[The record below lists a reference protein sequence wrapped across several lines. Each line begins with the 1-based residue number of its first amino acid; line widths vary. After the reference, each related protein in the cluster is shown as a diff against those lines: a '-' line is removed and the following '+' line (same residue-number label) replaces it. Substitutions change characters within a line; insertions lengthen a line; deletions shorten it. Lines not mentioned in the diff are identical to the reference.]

1 MNTGTYAAE
10 DSSVVNTIDSLQS
23 MLKEIELINREAA
36 IENERIWEEIRA
48 SKGDTLPEK
57 LPTDCYVFV
66 NRKEFIRLKQSLGS
80 VPNQLIMNDVVE
92 DGKFLIVQDRP
103 GLAKILGK

>member
-1 MNTGTYAAE
+1 MNKVTFTAE
-10 DSSVVNTIDSLQS
+10 DSNVVDTIGSLQS
-23 MLKEIELINREAA
+23 MLKEIELINQRVNA
-36 IENERIWEEIRA
+36 ENERIWEEIRT
-48 SKGDTLPEK
+48 SNGDVLPEK

-66 NRKEFIRLKQSLGS
+66 NRETFIKLKQSLGT

-92 DGKFLIVQDRP
+92 DGKFLIIRDRP